1 MLQVLEVVLK
11 EPRKTTEQGK
21 PGFLNL
27 GTIDIWGA
35 DHTV

>member
-11 EPRKTTEQGK
+11 ALRKTTEQSK

-27 GTIDIWGA
+27 GTIDIWEA
-35 DHTV
+35 DHTM